1 MKVAFV
7 CGRFE
12 PIHKGHQL
20 LIDEAYKLQK
30 DVAILICSSQESRT
44 SHNPLSFEER
54 KELIKKIYPK
64 AIIIPVPDMG
74 IGNNEGWGDFLLSVL
89 KEYNCEPKFFVTGEE
104 ERRESWFRKEILKK
118 MKIIKISRSKIVIS
132 ATELREDIRNNNLE
146 KIKEFIPQEIIEDI
160 INLKEVFVESEKE
173 TSTKSI

>member
-7 CGRFE
+7 SGRFE

-20 LIDEAYKLQK
+20 LIDEAFKLEK
-30 DVAILICSSQESRT
+30 NVAILICSSQESRT
-44 SHNPLSFEER
+44 RQNPLSYEER

-74 IGNNEGWGDFLLSVL
+74 IGNNEKWGDFLLDTL
-89 KEYNCEPKFFVTGEE
+89 KKYDCEPTFFVTGEE
-104 ERRESWFRKEILKK
+104 ERRESWFRKEILKE

-132 ATELREDIRNNNLE
+132 ATKLRKDIRENNIN
-146 KIKEFIPQEIIEDI
+146 KIKEFLPQEIVDDVLKLQDI
-160 INLKEVFVESEKE
+160 FVQSEKE
-173 TSTKSI
+173 TFTKSI

>member
-44 SHNPLSFEER
+44 SQNPLSFEER
-54 KELIKKIYPK
+54 KKLIEKIYPK

-74 IGNNEGWGDFLLSVL
+74 IGNNERWGDFLLSVL
-89 KEYNCEPKFFVTGEE
+89 KKYDCEPIFFVTGEE

-118 MKIIKISRSKIVIS
+118 MKIIKISRSQIVIS
-132 ATELREDIRNNNLE
+132 ATELRKDIRNNNIE
-146 KIKEFIPQEIIEDI
+146 KIKEFMPQEIVEDI
-160 INLKEVFVESEKE
+160 INLKEVFIESAKE